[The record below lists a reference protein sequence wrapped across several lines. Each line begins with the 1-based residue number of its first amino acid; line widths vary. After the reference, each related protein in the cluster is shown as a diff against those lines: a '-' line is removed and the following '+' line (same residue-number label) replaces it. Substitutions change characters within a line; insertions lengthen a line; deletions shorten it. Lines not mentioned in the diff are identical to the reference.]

1 MSDMLLGLLLLI
13 IKLALVLGVIGLV
26 AAYLVLIERRLLGRF
41 QARLGPNRAGWQG
54 TLQSFA
60 DGIKV
65 LLKEHLIPDGADR
78 FLFMLAPV
86 VVAGSALLI
95 FVVVPFGE
103 GFTIR
108 GRQVPMVFTDLNVG
122 LLYTI
127 AITTVAIYGVFLAG
141 WSSNSLYSLF
151 GGIRGAAQMISY
163 ELALGLSLVPVVMM
177 AGSFS
182 LVQIVNAQAAYP
194 FILVQPVGFVV
205 FLISTMAEAHRLPFD
220 MPEAENELM
229 GGYHTEYSGM
239 AFGLFYVGEYVKMLA
254 FGSLLAVFFLGGW
267 HGPLLPGVVWFA
279 LKVMLV
285 PFFLIWCRASHPR
298 LRYDQLMVL
307 GWKFLIPVALLNI
320 VVTGGV
326 ILLIG

>member
-1 MSDMLLGLLLLI
+1 MSDWLLGFSLLI
-13 IKLALVLGVIGLV
+13 IKLALVLGLIGLV

-54 TLQSFA
+54 ALQSFA

-86 VVAGSALLI
+86 VVAGGALLI

-108 GRQVPMVFTDLNVG
+108 GRPVPMVFTDLNVG

-194 FILVQPVGFVV
+194 FILVQPVGFVI

-285 PFFLIWCRASHPR
+285 PFFLIWARASHPR
-298 LRYDQLMVL
+298 FRYDQLMAL
-307 GWKFLIPVALLNI
+307 GWKVLIPVALLNI

-326 ILLIG
+326 MLLMG

>member
-1 MSDMLLGLLLLI
+1 MSDWLLGFSLLI

-54 TLQSFA
+54 ALQSFA

-86 VVAGSALLI
+86 VVAGGALLI

-108 GRQVPMVFTDLNVG
+108 GRPVPMVFTDLNVG

-194 FILVQPVGFVV
+194 FILVQPVGFVI

-285 PFFLIWCRASHPR
+285 PFFLIWAARAIR
-298 LRYDQLMVL
+298 
-307 GWKFLIPVALLNI
+307 GF
-320 VVTGGV
+320 VT
-326 ILLIG
+326 IS